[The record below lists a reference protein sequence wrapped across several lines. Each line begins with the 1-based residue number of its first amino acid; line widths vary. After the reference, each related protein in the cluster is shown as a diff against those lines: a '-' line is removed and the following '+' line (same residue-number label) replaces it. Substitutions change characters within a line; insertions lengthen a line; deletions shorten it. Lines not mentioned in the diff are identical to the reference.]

1 MLCDLYLS
9 APCATCYDNE
19 GDDEANRMRS
29 RAMRDPW
36 RI

>member
-1 MLCDLYLS
+1 MKFDPAKEEFL
-9 APCATCYDNE
+9 
-19 GDDEANRMRS
+19 GDEEANRMRS